1 MTIEDYNTASDIMA
15 KIQALDNSIYDI
27 RYIQQTSDVAK
38 WNMAVRPYD
47 SHPYTVIDHKGLLP
61 EFLNMVLSN
70 LCEERAELKKKLEE
84 L

>member
-27 RYIQQTSDVAK
+27 RYIQQTSDVTK
-38 WNMAVRPYD
+38 YDMEIRPND
-47 SHPYTVIDHKGLLP
+47 AHPYTKIDHKGLLP
-61 EFLNMVLSN
+61 EFLNTVLSK

>member
-1 MTIEDYNTASDIMA
+1 MTIEDYNAASDIMA
-15 KIQALDNSIYDI
+15 KIQRLDNSIYDI
-27 RYIQQTSDVAK
+27 KNIIQTSDVAK
-38 WNMAVRPYD
+38 WNMAVRPND

-61 EFLNMVLSN
+61 EFLNMALSN

>member
-1 MTIEDYNTASDIMA
+1 MTIEEYNKASDIIT
-15 KIQALDNSIYDI
+15 KIQTLDNDIYDI
-27 RYIQQTSDVAK
+27 KNILQTSDVAK
-38 WNMAVRPYD
+38 WNMAIRPND

-61 EFLNMVLSN
+61 EFLSMALSN